1 MSTTVTETSTT
12 ATSTTVTST
21 GTTATSSTTTG
32 ASTTA
37 TATSTY
43 NCNCVE
49 DSTVP
54 METCIAIGMC
64 HLYLQVVSELI
75 EYNIVMPKLQNF
87 VRKYWF
93 YFCNEYATNET
104 RTEKSFVLLFTLQ

>member
-1 MSTTVTETSTT
+1 MATTWTATSTTAMSTTVTETSTT

-87 VRKYWF
+87 VRKYF
-93 YFCNEYATNET
+93 
-104 RTEKSFVLLFTLQ
+104 